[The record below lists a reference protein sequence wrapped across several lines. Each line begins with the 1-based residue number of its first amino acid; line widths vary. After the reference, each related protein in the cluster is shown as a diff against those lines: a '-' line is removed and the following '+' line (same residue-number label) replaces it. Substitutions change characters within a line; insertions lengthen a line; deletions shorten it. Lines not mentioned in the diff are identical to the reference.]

1 MICKVNDIEIYYEVK
16 GKGRPLLMVHGNS
29 EDHSI
34 FEEASE
40 ILKESFTVYL
50 PDSRQHGKSTRLKED
65 LHYETIADDYL
76 KFLEALDLR
85 DVVFYGFSDG
95 GIIGLLLTQKTDRI
109 SRLIISGANV
119 TPDGVKDGLK
129 ILIKLFY
136 FFSRDPRMKMMLQEP
151 DIRKEDLEKIGVKT
165 TVIAGEKDAVKESET
180 RFIAESIPSSKL
192 MILPKEEHGTYIVHK
207 TKIADIILKEIEEDQ

>member
-1 MICKVNDIEIYYEVK
+1 MYAAVNNTRIYYNII
-16 GKGRPLLMVHGNS
+16 GKGRPLIMVHGNG
-29 EDHSI
+29 EDHEI
-34 FEEASE
+34 FDVAAGK
-40 ILKESFTVYL
+40 LKEDYKVIL
-50 PDSRQHGKSTRLKED
+50 IDSRGHGKSDKVKEYHYEDMAED
-65 LHYETIADDYL
+65 LYAFMRML
-76 KFLEALDLR
+76 NLE
-85 DVVFYGFSDG
+85 DVIYYGFSDG
-95 GIIGLLLTQKTDRI
+95 GIIGLLLAMRTDRI

-119 TPDGVKDGLK
+119 TPDGVKNGLK